1 MGPHIIMVS
10 SAPITSMQHEVR
22 SEDINHIFHHNV
34 WRRNM
39 MFYIASLFV
48 LDHPSINLSLLMI
61 TVVTMGGLNNLNV

>member
-1 MGPHIIMVS
+1 
-10 SAPITSMQHEVR
+10 
-22 SEDINHIFHHNV
+22 
-34 WRRNM
+34 M